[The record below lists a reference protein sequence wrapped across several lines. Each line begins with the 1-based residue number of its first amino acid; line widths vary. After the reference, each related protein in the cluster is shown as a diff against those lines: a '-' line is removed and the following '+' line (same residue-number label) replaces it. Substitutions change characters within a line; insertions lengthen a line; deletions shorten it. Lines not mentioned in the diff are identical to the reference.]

1 MRVVLMVIEMLR
13 LRVVVSVMVMVIL
26 TGGAVWEEEEGL
38 PHHHAEVWRDNPLGE
53 MAHRLHIDC
62 TTLATLYLY
71 YDERRDIR

>member
-26 TGGAVWEEEEGL
+26 TGGAVWEEEGL